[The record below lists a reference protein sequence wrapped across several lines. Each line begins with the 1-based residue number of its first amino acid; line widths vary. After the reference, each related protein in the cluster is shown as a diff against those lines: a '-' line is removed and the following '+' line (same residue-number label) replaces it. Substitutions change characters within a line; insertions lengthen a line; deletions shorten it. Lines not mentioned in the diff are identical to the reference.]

1 MGNGKVTVGEGG
13 ALTAPAWAGSPVA
26 QWGGAER
33 VPCQTAGASCTQGLA
48 TRRDWSR
55 GREGGCYLL
64 GGERAKASASLTM
77 ARRGRTA
84 KVLCRLTTSLL

>member
-13 ALTAPAWAGSPVA
+13 ALTASAWAGSPAA
-26 QWGGAER
+26 QWGRAER
-33 VPCQTAGASCTQGLA
+33 VPRQTTGAGCAQGLA
-48 TRRDWSR
+48 ARRDWSR

-64 GGERAKASASLTM
+64 CGERAKASTSLTM

-84 KVLCRLTTSLL
+84 KVLRRLTASLL